1 MCYKVYLICALFGYS
16 FFCFSGILSAY
27 AHHLQNMVCILVKCF
42 PLGFEFIC
50 QFKKQC
56 FVVIIPFEE
65 RNKNG
70 IPLRKVGGDFAC
82 ITVMCCRLFAI
93 FLVNKG
99 GNGFVYGNVLLG
111 QIIIIFVVGIKIFQF
126 FFIKRNSQFP
136 VFLMTAEITVIDAV

>member
-16 FFCFSGILSAY
+16 FFCFCGVLPAY
-27 AHHLQNMVCILVKCF
+27 AHHLQNMVSILVECF
-42 PLGFEFIC
+42 PLCLEFIR
-50 QFKKQC
+50 QFEKQC

-82 ITVMCCRLFAI
+82 ITVTCCRLFAV

-126 FFIKRNSQFP
+126 FFISGTLSFP
-136 VFLMTAEITVIDAV
+136 SSL